1 MKNHEIS
8 TPELLA
14 PAGSIEAFH
23 AAIHAG
29 ADAIYCG
36 LEDFNARLRAKN
48 FSIKTLSK
56 LVPYAHE
63 KGVKVYI
70 TFNTIIKN
78 NEIEKALHTLY
89 QLDQINVD
97 AVIIADIGLIRLSR
111 EHFPGLVLHGSTQM
125 AIHNTP
131 GIQVATQLGIK
142 RVVLSRE
149 LTVSEIGTISKQS
162 PIELEVF
169 IHGALCYSISGL
181 CLASSF
187 FGGSSGNRGR
197 CTQVCRRKFTYKKTD
212 AYSFSPD
219 DLCAA
224 EFISSL
230 ANNHIASLKIEGR
243 MKSAEYVQKVVSTYR
258 KLLDS
263 ASDISVA
270 QQELATDFGRP
281 KTTFFLKDKGQRGLI
296 KASRPSGTGTYIGDV
311 LECDLKSITIKSTL
325 PLKSGDRIRIHPVNG
340 FEGISATVKTCE
352 KNEQG
357 ITCTVNSELACSKGD
372 TVYHT
377 GTNKGYAAPK
387 EFTTTG
393 ENVHIQQFFKNA
405 RSIVQKQAT
414 TDNHASGSRAK
425 LWCKI
430 DNIGWMEPLQ
440 SSPCQHLL
448 VALDC
453 IELEK
458 LLTNESLLKP
468 WRSRIVPCLPPFIAP
483 ENLRNWNALIVESQ
497 KAGIT
502 TWCCGNIGQ
511 RMLFH
516 NKCTLIA
523 DSFIPV
529 LNNFAW
535 NTLKTAGFSMFTY
548 SLEDE
553 YLNLRNHIHSDG
565 IVCLYSHVPLFV
577 SRIRPAVRL
586 NTTTTD
592 PFQNRMRSYVKN
604 DLYYTITEKPLCLTG
619 KKNKL
624 SEEGISHFSI
634 DFSGMQP
641 NQEKLW
647 EILSYYKESAKIPD
661 STLFNFK
668 AGLK

>member
-1 MKNHEIS
+1 LKHHEIS

-23 AAIHAG
+23 AAINAG

-48 FSIKTLSK
+48 FSIKTLSH
-56 LVPYAHE
+56 LIPLAHE
-63 KGVKVYI
+63 KDVKVYI
-70 TFNTIIKN
+70 TLNTIIKN
-78 NEIEKALHTLY
+78 SETEQALHTLY
-89 QLDQINVD
+89 QLYQLHVD
-97 AVIIADIGLIRLSR
+97 AVIIADIGLVHLSR
-111 EHFPGLVLHGSTQM
+111 EYFPNLVLHGSTQM
-125 AIHNTP
+125 TIHNTP
-131 GIQVATQLGIK
+131 GIQAATRLGLK

-149 LTVSEIGTISKQS
+149 LTASEISGISKQS

-197 CTQVCRRKFTYKKTD
+197 CTQVCRRKFTYNKTD

-224 EFISSL
+224 EFITSL
-230 ANNHIASLKIEGR
+230 ADNHVASLKIEGR
-243 MKSAEYVQKVVSTYR
+243 MKSAEYVHKVVTTYR
-258 KLLDS
+258 KLLDT
-263 ASDISVA
+263 ATDISTA
-270 QQELATDFGRP
+270 QQELSTDFGRP
-281 KTTFFLKDKGQRGLI
+281 KTSFFLKGKDQRGLI
-296 KASRPSGTGTYIGDV
+296 KASRPSGTGMYIGEV
-311 LECDLKSITIKSTL
+311 IECDMKSVTINSTTL
-325 PLKSGDRIRIHPVNG
+325 LKSGDRIRIHPVSG
-340 FEGISATVKTCE
+340 FDGISATIKTCE
-352 KNEQG
+352 KSKHG
-357 ITCTVNSELACSKGD
+357 ITCIVNSDVACSKGD
-372 TVYHT
+372 VVYHT
-377 GTNKGYAAPK
+377 GTNKGYSAPK
-387 EFTTTG
+387 DFASTG
-393 ENVHIQQFFKNA
+393 ENLHIHQFFKNA
-405 RSIVQKQAT
+405 RSIVQKQST
-414 TDNHASGSRAK
+414 TNNHSSGSRAK

-430 DNIGWMEPLQ
+430 DNIGWMEPLR

-448 VALDC
+448 AALDC
-453 IELEK
+453 TELEK
-458 LLTNESLLKP
+458 LLSNESLLKP
-468 WRSRIVPCLPPFIAP
+468 WRSRLVPCLPPFISP
-483 ENLRNWNALIVESQ
+483 ENLRNWNALIIESQ
-497 KAGIT
+497 KEGIT

-511 RMLFH
+511 TMLFH

-535 NTLKTAGFSMFTY
+535 DTLKKVGFSMFTY

-592 PFQNRMRSYVKN
+592 PFQNRLRSYVKN

-634 DFSGMQP
+634 DLSGMKP

>member
-1 MKNHEIS
+1 MKQHEIS

-23 AAIHAG
+23 AAINAG

-48 FSIKTLSK
+48 FSIKTVSH
-56 LVPYAHE
+56 LVSYAHE
-63 KGVKVYI
+63 KGVKVYV
-70 TFNTIIKN
+70 TLNTLIKN
-78 NEIEKALHTLY
+78 SEIEKALHTVY
-89 QLDQINVD
+89 QLDQLHVD
-97 AVIIADIGLIRLSR
+97 GVIIADLGLIRLSR
-111 EHFPGLVLHGSTQM
+111 EHFPNLVLHGSTQM
-125 AIHNTP
+125 TIHNTP
-131 GIQVATQLGIK
+131 GIQAAARLGLK

-149 LTVSEIGTISKQS
+149 LTSSEIGTISKQS

-187 FGGSSGNRGR
+187 YGGSSGNRGR
-197 CTQVCRRKFTYKKTD
+197 CTQVCRRKFTYNKTE

-230 ANNHIASLKIEGR
+230 ADNHIASLKIEGR
-243 MKSAEYVQKVVSTYR
+243 MKSAEYVHKVVSSYR

-263 ASDISVA
+263 SNDIPA
-270 QQELATDFGRP
+270 TQQELSTDFGRP
-281 KTTFFLKDKGQRGLI
+281 KTTFFLKNKGQRGLI
-296 KASRPSGTGTYIGDV
+296 KASRPSGTGMYIGDV
-311 LECDLKSITIKSTL
+311 IASDKTSVTITGTTL
-325 PLKSGDRIRIHPVNG
+325 LKSGDRIRIHPASG
-340 FEGISATVKTCE
+340 FEGISATIKTCVKSE
-352 KNEQG
+352 HG
-357 ITCTVNSELACSKGD
+357 ITCTVNAELTCSKGD
-372 TVYHT
+372 IVYHT
-377 GTNKGYAAPK
+377 GTNKGYNVPK
-387 EFTTTG
+387 EFTTSA
-393 ENVHIQQFFKNA
+393 ENSYIQQFYKHA
-405 RSIVQKQAT
+405 RSIAQKQPVP
-414 TDNHASGSRAK
+414 DNHPANSRAK

-440 SSPCQHLL
+440 SSPCQHLIA
-448 VALDC
+448 ALDC
-453 IELEK
+453 KELEK

-468 WRSRIVPCLPPFIAP
+468 WRSRLVPCLPPFISP
-483 ENLRNWNALIVESQ
+483 ESLRNWNALIVESQ
-497 KAGIT
+497 KAGIA

-511 RMLFH
+511 SMLFH
-516 NKCTLIA
+516 NKTTLIA

-535 NTLKTAGFSMFTY
+535 ETLKNAGFSMFTY

-553 YLNLRNHIHSDG
+553 YLNLRNHIHADG

-592 PFQNRMRSYVKN
+592 PFQNRMRSYVQN
-604 DLYYTITEKPLCLTG
+604 ELYYTITEKPLCLTG

-624 SEEGISHFSI
+624 TEEGISHFSI
-634 DFSGMQP
+634 DLSGMQVD
-641 NQEKLW
+641 QTKLW
-647 EILSYYKESAKIPD
+647 EILSYYKESAKIPE

>member
-1 MKNHEIS
+1 LKNLKIS

-14 PAGSIEAFH
+14 PAGSIDAFH
-23 AAIHAG
+23 AAINAG
-29 ADAIYCG
+29 ANAIYCG

-48 FSIKTLSK
+48 FSVKTLTH

-63 KGVKVYI
+63 NGVKVYV
-70 TFNTIIKN
+70 TLNTLIKN
-78 NEIEKALHTLY
+78 SEIEKALHTLY
-89 QLDQINVD
+89 QLEQLRVD
-97 AVIIADIGLIRLSR
+97 AVIIADLGLIRLSR

-131 GIQVATQLGIK
+131 GIQIATRLGLH

-149 LTVSEIGTISKQS
+149 LTVSEISTISKQS

-212 AYSFSPD
+212 AYGFSPD
-219 DLCAA
+219 DLCAV

-230 ANNHIASLKIEGR
+230 ADNHIMSLKIEGR
-243 MKSAEYVQKVVSTYR
+243 MKSAEYVHKVVSTYR
-258 KLLDS
+258 RLLDT
-263 ASDISVA
+263 AIDISTA

-281 KTTFFLKDKGQRGLI
+281 KTTFFLKNNGQRGLI
-296 KASRPSGTGTYIGDV
+296 KASHPSGTGTYIGEVIESDM
-311 LECDLKSITIKSTL
+311 KSVTINNSS
-325 PLKSGDRIRIHPVNG
+325 PLKSGDRIRIHPANG
-340 FEGISATVKTCE
+340 FEGISATIKTCE
-352 KNEQG
+352 KIESG
-357 ITCTVNSELACSKGD
+357 ITCTVNSELTCSKGD
-372 TVYHT
+372 IVYHT
-377 GTNKGYAAPK
+377 GTNKGFAAPK
-387 EFTTTG
+387 ELTTTAADI
-393 ENVHIQQFFKNA
+393 HIHQFFKNA
-405 RSIVQKQAT
+405 RSIAQKQPA
-414 TDNHASGSRAK
+414 TDNHPPSPRAK

-448 VALDC
+448 AALDC
-453 IELEK
+453 MDLEK

-468 WRSRIVPCLPPFIAP
+468 WRSRLVPCLPPFIAP
-483 ENLRNWNALIVESQ
+483 ENLRNWNALIIESQ

-502 TWCCGNIGQ
+502 SWCCGNIGQ
-511 RMLFH
+511 GMLFH

-535 NTLKTAGFSMFTY
+535 DTLKKAGFSMFTY

-565 IVCLYSHVPLFV
+565 IVCLYSHVPLFI
-577 SRIRPAVRL
+577 SRIRPAIRL

-634 DFSGMQP
+634 DLSGMQP

>member
-1 MKNHEIS
+1 LKQHEIS

-23 AAIHAG
+23 AAINAG

-48 FSIKTLSK
+48 FSIITLSH
-56 LVPYAHE
+56 LVSYAHE
-63 KGVKVYI
+63 KGVKVYL
-70 TFNTIIKN
+70 TLNTIIKN
-78 NEIEKALHTLY
+78 SEIEKALHTLY
-89 QLDQINVD
+89 QLDQLRVD
-97 AVIIADIGLIRLSR
+97 GVIIADLGLIRLSR
-111 EHFPGLVLHGSTQM
+111 EHFPNLVLHGSTQM
-125 AIHNTP
+125 TIHNTP
-131 GIQVATQLGIK
+131 GIQAATRLGLK

-149 LTVSEIGTISKQS
+149 LTASEITTISKQS
-162 PIELEVF
+162 PVELEVF

-187 FGGSSGNRGR
+187 YGGSSGNRGR
-197 CTQVCRRKFTYKKTD
+197 CTQVCRRKFTYNKTD

-224 EFISSL
+224 EFISL
-230 ANNHIASLKIEGR
+230 LTDNHIASLKIEGR
-243 MKSAEYVQKVVSTYR
+243 MKSAEYVHKVVSSYR

-263 ASDISVA
+263 SNDIPTA
-270 QQELATDFGRP
+270 QQELSTDFGRP
-281 KTTFFLKDKGQRGLI
+281 KTTFFFKDKGQRGLI
-296 KASRPSGTGTYIGDV
+296 KASRPSGTGMYIGDV
-311 LECDLKSITIKSTL
+311 IDCDRASVTINSTTV
-325 PLKSGDRIRIHPVNG
+325 LKSGDRIRIHPVSG
-340 FEGISATVKTCE
+340 FDGISATIKTCE
-352 KNEQG
+352 KNERG
-357 ITCTVNSELACSKGD
+357 IICIVNAELTCSKGD
-372 TVYHT
+372 IVYHT
-377 GTNKGYAAPK
+377 GTNKGYNAPK
-387 EFTTTG
+387 EFPTSG
-393 ENVHIQQFFKNA
+393 ENSYIQQFYKHA
-405 RSIVQKQAT
+405 RSIALKQPVPE
-414 TDNHASGSRAK
+414 NHQSNSRAK
-425 LWCKI
+425 LWCKV

-440 SSPCQHLL
+440 SSPCQHLIA
-448 VALDC
+448 ALDC
-453 IELEK
+453 TELEK
-458 LLTNESLLKP
+458 LLTNETLLKP
-468 WRSRIVPCLPPFIAP
+468 WRSRIAPCLPPFISP
-483 ENLRNWNALIVESQ
+483 EDLRNWNALIVESQ
-497 KAGIT
+497 KKGIT

-511 RMLFH
+511 SMLFH
-516 NKCTLIA
+516 NKLTLIA

-535 NTLKTAGFSMFTY
+535 DTLKSAGFSMFTY

-604 DLYYTITEKPLCLTG
+604 DLYYTITEKPFCLTG

-624 SEEGISHFSI
+624 TEEGISHFSI
-634 DFSGMQP
+634 DLSGMQP
-641 NQEKLW
+641 DQTKLW